1 MAKEC
6 FEVIKKIQNIYLNSS
21 KSAILLYRMSHST
34 PLPNDRALKS
44 PDQSYKTIYVVFPIC
59 MDYIYIA
66 WYKEKATKKLCN

>member
-1 MAKEC
+1 
-6 FEVIKKIQNIYLNSS
+6 
-21 KSAILLYRMSHST
+21 MSHST